1 MLHMIKDSAHYRSR
15 IFWFGHVVLMIGL
28 VSSKALISFGTVIL
42 ILSTI
47 PLFIANPKK
56 LFTPPEQVLGFFS
69 LFILPFISGLWSDNG
84 PAWVDSVMNKILL
97 PALAWSYWLAPRI
110 SGKIFSRLNLFQ
122 FVLVLLISIYSIISF
137 FYVPDISAGYLKAK
151 TLKVLLSNDHVH
163 FSLLVVLTL
172 ILMIKEIPRFKQ
184 EFKPGLMW
192 VLYSLMFWLF
202 LYLHILG
209 AKTGL
214 LLSYFGLLIWCWKRA
229 NNFIKIVAL
238 PAIFGLLFTAYE
250 LIPTFKNRFHYTLY
264 DFNQYAHGSFVNGL
278 TDGARVLSWKAGID
292 VAIQHPVLGVGF
304 GDLEDTFMKWHEIHS
319 AHLERYN
326 WLQPSNEWLTYLC
339 GCGIP
344 GALFL
349 SLGLWW
355 IFIKSPSR
363 KDLFFVI
370 LFFLQ
375 VLMMWYEVPLSS
387 ETGITL
393 FVFSIC
399 WYQFPVDKVISE
411 NMP

>member
-1 MLHMIKDSAHYRSR
+1 MTKDSEYYRSR
-15 IFWFGHVVLMIGL
+15 IFWLGHVVFMIGL
-28 VSSKALISFGTVIL
+28 VSSKALISFGTGIL

-47 PLFIANPKK
+47 PLFIASPKK
-56 LFTPPEQVLGFFS
+56 LLAPPPQVLGFFM
-69 LFILPFISGLWSDNG
+69 LFILPFISGLWSSNG
-84 PAWVDSVMNKILL
+84 QAWVDSVLNKILL
-97 PALAWSYWLAPRI
+97 PALACAYWLAPGITR
-110 SGKIFSRLNLFQ
+110 KVFTRLNLFQ
-122 FVLVLLISIYSIISF
+122 FGLVLLISIYSIISF
-137 FYVPDISAGYLKAK
+137 FYTPDITAGYLRAK
-151 TLKVLLSNDHVH
+151 TLKVLLSDDHVH

-184 EFKPGLMW
+184 EFNRTLIFIIYG
-192 VLYSLMFWLF
+192 LMFWLF

-214 LLSYFGLLIWCWKRA
+214 LLSYFGILIWCWKRA
-229 NNFIKIVAL
+229 NNLIKIIAL
-238 PAIFGLLFTAYE
+238 PMIFGLLFTAYQ

-264 DFNQYAHGSFVNGL
+264 DFNQYVHGSIVNGL

-292 VAIQHPVLGVGF
+292 VAIQHPLIGVGF

-344 GALFL
+344 GAIFL

-355 IFIKSPSR
+355 IFSKSPSK

-370 LFFLQ
+370 LFILQ
-375 VLMMWYEVPLSS
+375 VMMMWYEVPLSS
-387 ETGITL
+387 QTGITL

-399 WYQFPVDKVISE
+399 WYQFPQEKLISE
-411 NMP
+411 INQ